1 MVAILKAVPHDEAK
15 KADRTAPRPLSAVI
29 VTYNSSAVLSELL
42 DSLPAGLAGV
52 DDYEVIVVDNAS
64 EDRSVDIALDHPIG
78 VRVIKMARNAGY
90 SAGINAAAEA
100 IEPNRNL
107 LVLNPDIRLYPGAA
121 RILNDLLSDTSVGIV
136 VPQIL
141 DEDGSIS
148 RSIRREPSLKTVWAD
163 ALVGSDIAGRFGLSE
178 TVFDRALYRDGGQIE
193 WAVGA
198 ILAIA
203 ARTRAIIGGWDEAF
217 FLYSEE
223 VDYQDRVRRAGLSI
237 IYQSEARVVHIG
249 GDFQS
254 NPALCYLMS
263 ANRVRYYNGRHGALP
278 ATMFR
283 LGVIAGEI
291 LRLPLGQRHRA
302 AIRGAISAAARQPR

>member
-1 MVAILKAVPHDEAK
+1 MVAILKSVQHDEAK
-15 KADRTAPRPLSAVI
+15 KLDGNDPRPLSVII

-42 DSLPAGLAGV
+42 DSLPAGLEGV

-78 VRVIKMARNAGY
+78 VRIIRMGRNAGS
-90 SAGINAAAEA
+90 SAGINAAAAA
-100 IEPNRNL
+100 IEANRNL

-121 RILNDLLSDTSVGIV
+121 GILNDRLSDTSAGIV
-136 VPQIL
+136 VPQIV
-141 DEDGSIS
+141 DEDGIIS

-163 ALVGSDIAGRFGLSE
+163 ALVGSGIAGRFGLSE
-178 TVFDRALYRDGGQIE
+178 TVLDPALYLDGGQIE

-203 ARTRAIIGGWDEAF
+203 ARTRAIIGRWDESF

-237 IYQSEARVVHIG
+237 IYQRDARAVHIG
-249 GDFQS
+249 GDFQC

-263 ANRVRYYNGRHGALP
+263 ANRVRYYSRRHGTLP
-278 ATMFR
+278 AAMFR

-302 AIRGAISAAARQPR
+302 ALRGAIGAY